1 MPFKKLIQAFV
12 ERHFEPHVLGS
23 AKINQFQFKLK
34 THAFFAEF
42 LLIVLKNYKDEQHQF
57 HTKLRYKLYDQETR
71 AQLDDSS
78 VKCMTT

>member
-34 THAFFAEF
+34 THAFFCRVSIDCSEE
-42 LLIVLKNYKDEQHQF
+42 L
-57 HTKLRYKLYDQETR
+57 
-71 AQLDDSS
+71 
-78 VKCMTT
+78 